1 LKFVIVSQPKHG
13 QFMMKREWDPQPW
26 PMTYDEIYQ
35 LEIFRGHL
43 YYRHDGSD
51 NLVDSFQFKF
61 IDHYGL
67 G

>member
-1 LKFVIVSQPKHG
+1 
-13 QFMMKREWDPQPW
+13 MMKREWDPQPW